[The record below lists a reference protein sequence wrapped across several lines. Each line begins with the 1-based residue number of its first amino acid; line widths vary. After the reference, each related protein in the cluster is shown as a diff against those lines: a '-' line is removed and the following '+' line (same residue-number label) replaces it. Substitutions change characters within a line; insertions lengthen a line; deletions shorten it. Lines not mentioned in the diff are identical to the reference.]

1 MSAAPLLHDA
11 LEHFR
16 NAIANA
22 GLNPPDTIEADGALH
37 RFASNGKRSDLA
49 GWYVLHGD
57 GVPAGAFGCW
67 RSGLAEN
74 WRADIGRTLTNAE
87 RERMESMRRQREQAE
102 RERHAEAAR

>member
-1 MSAAPLLHDA
+1 MDA
-11 LEHFR
+11 THEFR
-16 NAIANA
+16 EAIRAA
-22 GLNPPDTIEADGALH
+22 GLTPPEEIQADGELH
-37 RFASNGKRSDLA
+37 RFPSNGKRSDLA

-87 RERMESMRRQREQAE
+87 REQHRQRMESMRRQREQAE